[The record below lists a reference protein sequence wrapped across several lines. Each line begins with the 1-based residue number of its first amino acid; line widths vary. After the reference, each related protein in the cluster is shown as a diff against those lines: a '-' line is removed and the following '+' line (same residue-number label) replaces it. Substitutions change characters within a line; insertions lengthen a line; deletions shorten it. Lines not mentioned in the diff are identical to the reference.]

1 MRARWAWA
9 VAAALAVAPL
19 SACAAE
25 PEPPTAIFLGDAD
38 TAGVSLPLDQAD
50 HRWPT
55 LVAEHF
61 GWREVNAGCDGSGYT
76 RTAEGCPT
84 TYRERVGRVLDEN
97 PEVIV
102 VSGGVADLGSTLG
115 EIEAAV
121 RATFVTLDQTF
132 PEARIYAMGV
142 LSTDPSRQHPA
153 QDLNAIVREQAAG
166 VGATYLDLG
175 DPLQG
180 RPELLAADGSPN
192 AEGHKV
198 IAELTSNVIGAT
210 E

>member
-61 GWREVNAGCDGSGYT
+61 GGREVNAGCDGSGYT
-76 RTAEGCPT
+76 RTAEGGPT
-84 TYRERVGRVLDEN
+84 T
-97 PEVIV
+97 
-102 VSGGVADLGSTLG
+102 
-115 EIEAAV
+115 
-121 RATFVTLDQTF
+121 
-132 PEARIYAMGV
+132 
-142 LSTDPSRQHPA
+142 
-153 QDLNAIVREQAAG
+153 
-166 VGATYLDLG
+166 
-175 DPLQG
+175 
-180 RPELLAADGSPN
+180 
-192 AEGHKV
+192 
-198 IAELTSNVIGAT
+198 
-210 E
+210 